1 MAAKKKKSAK
11 RKSAPKAKG
20 ASASVTAERASV
32 APMRPGEGT
41 YQPNGGTGIIRPG

>member
-11 RKSAPKAKG
+11 RKSAPKVKS
-20 ASASVTAERASV
+20 ASATAEGASV

>member
-11 RKSAPKAKG
+11 KRAPKKSAPR
-20 ASASVTAERASV
+20 ASTTAERAND